1 MSYFSYENNGRGGFF
16 GSIPPAIK
24 NIIIINVLVQRSI
37 TKRTLEAREALS
49 HER

>member
-1 MSYFSYENNGRGGFF
+1 MVGIDPFWQQALKGG
-16 GSIPPAIK
+16 IILAA
-24 NIIIINVLVQRSI
+24 IIINVLVQRSI